1 MYVCMFISIACL
13 PDEVAGEEYN
23 DDGQFL
29 HHLEVDVAAGWL
41 IVKQQPLDKVVCD
54 EIKSSLPHIK

>member
-1 MYVCMFISIACL
+1 MNRVHLLDDPQKPKPI
-13 PDEVAGEEYN
+13 
-23 DDGQFL
+23 DGQFL